1 MEIDKDQLRDKMG
14 RPLTQG
20 LFLEH
25 GYNTEF
31 AVYTMKDEDFFYK
44 GQLYPSLKRLYLECE
59 DPGEYE
65 FANKYLANWS
75 AWERICANK
84 LFKKMVDEWRKELEI
99 KLRSKG
105 IKQMMEKA
113 DTSPMA
119 AKWLADK
126 GWVAKEAGRPKQS
139 DVDAKA
145 EQLAKESNDFSADI
159 KRLGDYK

>member
-1 MEIDKDQLRDKMG
+1 MEIDKTRLRDTMG

-20 LFLEH
+20 LFIEH
-25 GYNTEF
+25 GYDTTY
-31 AVYTMKDEDFFYK
+31 AVYTLKDDDFMYE
-44 GQLYPSLKRLYLECE
+44 GNLYPSLKRLYLEME
-59 DPGEYE
+59 DPGEWE
-65 FANKYLANWS
+65 FANTYLANWS

-84 LFKKMVDEWRKELEI
+84 LFHKRIEEWRRELEV

-105 IKQMMEKA
+105 IKQLMVKA

-126 GWVAKEAGRPKQS
+126 GWVEKSAGRPKKS
-139 DVDAKA
+139 DIEAKA
-145 EQLAKESNDFSADI
+145 AELAQKDDDFTADI